1 MYVPA
6 VVVEACTRYVLFV
19 EEVDPELRVRT
30 QQTPNPGKSFRF
42 ELKDLFMLSC
52 YLRRRIHLQYL
63 RCSTY
68 NQISFK
74 SEIHIFNI

>member
-42 ELKDLFMLSC
+42 ELKDLFFVELLPSAQDPLAVPPVF
-52 YLRRRIHLQYL
+52 YI
-63 RCSTY
+63 
-68 NQISFK
+68 
-74 SEIHIFNI
+74 